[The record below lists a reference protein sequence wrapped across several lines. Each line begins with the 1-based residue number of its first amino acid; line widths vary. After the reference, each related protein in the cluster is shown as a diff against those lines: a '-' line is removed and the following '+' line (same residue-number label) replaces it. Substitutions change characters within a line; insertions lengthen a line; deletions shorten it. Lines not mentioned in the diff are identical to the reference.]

1 MRVAV
6 LFGGLS
12 EERDVSVASGI
23 QAMLALERAGHD
35 VVAIDTARGILEP
48 AERDR
53 LLATGVPAEPP
64 SGGDLMRTGQGA
76 AGLLGRTSD
85 LRRADVVFIALH
97 GGSGEDG
104 TVQALLD
111 LVGVPYTG
119 TGHLGSACAM
129 DKDVAKRLFRS
140 AGVPTPDWRMAPI
153 TPADVRQHLGL
164 PVVVKPTSRD
174 PRSVCRWSE
183 ATTTSD
189 LRSRSPH
196 GSTMR
201 SWWNGS
207 WRGAN

>member
-1 MRVAV
+1 VRVAV

-119 TGHLGSACAM
+119 TGHLGSAYAM

-140 AGVPTPDWRMAPI
+140 AGVPTPDWRMAPT

-164 PVVVKPTSRD
+164 PVVVKPTSRG

-183 ATTTSD
+183 ATTTSE